1 MRADAVSRAVLEQL
15 RELHCLEPEQTVCC
29 ALSGGADSVCLLRC
43 LLELRPVLGITITA
57 VHVNHH
63 LRGAES
69 ERDRA
74 FCQQLCA
81 GLGVRLAVYDVN
93 PAARAAQEHCSEEL
107 AARECRYAA
116 FAQVQADWIATAH
129 TASDNLETAV
139 HRLVRGASLHGL
151 TAIPPKNGR
160 FLRPLLRV
168 TRRQVEQYLESL
180 GQTYVTDSTNLTDA
194 YTRNRIRHQVIP
206 ALEQLNPSVERTV
219 SYTLRSL
226 RREDD
231 FLHQQAQ
238 AAYAKC
244 HTGKNT
250 LSGLEMLHEAL
261 QFRCIAM
268 LLEEAGISC
277 EAPLL
282 ERLAALARQGGRW
295 NLSGA
300 VYAVG
305 KSGTLTIET
314 VQLSEPLPVAIPLQ
328 MGENWLFSGFVLYA
342 RLETVSPAENVAN
355 IHKKFANACLD
366 YDKIKGEIFLRPRQ
380 SGDRM
385 QLSGR
390 GFTSAL
396 KKLIQANLPPE
407 RRRTA
412 HVLADAD
419 GVIFVEGVGCAARV
433 CPDGETR
440 RLLVLEI
447 LGKWCK
453 LDAAVPSQ

>member
-69 ERDRA
+69 ERDRT

-116 FAQVQADWIATAH
+116 FAQVQADWIAMAH

-250 LSGLEMLHEAL
+250 LSGLETLHEAL

-314 VQLSEPLPVAIPLQ
+314 VQLPEPLPEAIPLQ
-328 MGENWLFSGFVLYA
+328 MGENRLFSGFVLHA
-342 RLETVSPAENVAN
+342 RLETVSPAEMLQ
-355 IHKKFANACLD
+355 IF
-366 YDKIKGEIFLRPRQ
+366 IK
-380 SGDRM
+380 
-385 QLSGR
+385 
-390 GFTSAL
+390 
-396 KKLIQANLPPE
+396 NLQM
-407 RRRTA
+407 
-412 HVLADAD
+412 
-419 GVIFVEGVGCAARV
+419 RV
-433 CPDGETR
+433 W
-440 RLLVLEI
+440 I
-447 LGKWCK
+447 MIK
-453 LDAAVPSQ
+453 

>member
-107 AARECRYAA
+107 AARECRYDA

-180 GQTYVTDSTNLTDA
+180 GQTYVDRKS
-194 YTRNRIRHQVIP
+194 
-206 ALEQLNPSVERTV
+206 
-219 SYTLRSL
+219 
-226 RREDD
+226 
-231 FLHQQAQ
+231 
-238 AAYAKC
+238 
-244 HTGKNT
+244 
-250 LSGLEMLHEAL
+250 
-261 QFRCIAM
+261 
-268 LLEEAGISC
+268 
-277 EAPLL
+277 
-282 ERLAALARQGGRW
+282 
-295 NLSGA
+295 A
-300 VYAVG
+300 V
-305 KSGTLTIET
+305 
-314 VQLSEPLPVAIPLQ
+314 
-328 MGENWLFSGFVLYA
+328 
-342 RLETVSPAENVAN
+342 
-355 IHKKFANACLD
+355 
-366 YDKIKGEIFLRPRQ
+366 
-380 SGDRM
+380 
-385 QLSGR
+385 
-390 GFTSAL
+390 
-396 KKLIQANLPPE
+396 
-407 RRRTA
+407 
-412 HVLADAD
+412 
-419 GVIFVEGVGCAARV
+419 
-433 CPDGETR
+433 
-440 RLLVLEI
+440 
-447 LGKWCK
+447 
-453 LDAAVPSQ
+453 

>member
-250 LSGLEMLHEAL
+250 LSGLETLHEAL

-282 ERLAALARQGGRW
+282 ERLAALAETLPLEVRFIEMMPIG
-295 NLSGA
+295 SGA
-300 VYAVG
+300 SMPCLAG
-305 KSGTLTIET
+305 SD
-314 VQLSEPLPVAIPLQ
+314 
-328 MGENWLFSGFVLYA
+328 VLA
-342 RLETVSPAENVAN
+342 RLQRRWPELTLLPQRPEPAFALGPAIYYKAPGWKGSVGFIAAV
-355 IHKKFANACLD
+355 HGKFCAGCNRIRLTSQ
-366 YDKIKGEIFLRPRQ
+366 GFLRLCLASEAGCDLRTPLR
-380 SGDRM
+380 SGASDAE
-385 QLSGR
+385 LL
-390 GFTSAL
+390 AL
-396 KKLIQANLPPE
+396 LRNTIREKPLE
-407 RRRTA
+407 
-412 HVLADAD
+412 HH
-419 GVIFVEGVGCAARV
+419 F
-433 CPDGETR
+433 GETGIPATSGMYR
-440 RLLVLEI
+440 I
-447 LGKWCK
+447 GG
-453 LDAAVPSQ
+453 

>member
-1 MRADAVSRAVLEQL
+1 MRADAISRAVLEQL

-250 LSGLEMLHEAL
+250 LSGLETLHEAL

-268 LLEEAGISC
+268 LLEEAAGRQVEFVWC
-277 EAPLL
+277 CLCCGKVGHTDH
-282 ERLAALARQGGRW
+282 RNGAAAGAFAGSDPSANGGKPAFFRFCVACPTG
-295 NLSGA
+295 NSVA
-300 VYAVG
+300 CG
-305 KSGTLTIET
+305 K
-314 VQLSEPLPVAIPLQ
+314 
-328 MGENWLFSGFVLYA
+328 
-342 RLETVSPAENVAN
+342 
-355 IHKKFANACLD
+355 C
-366 YDKIKGEIFLRPRQ
+366 
-380 SGDRM
+380 
-385 QLSGR
+385 
-390 GFTSAL
+390 
-396 KKLIQANLPPE
+396 
-407 RRRTA
+407 
-412 HVLADAD
+412 
-419 GVIFVEGVGCAARV
+419 
-433 CPDGETR
+433 
-440 RLLVLEI
+440 
-447 LGKWCK
+447 CK
-453 LDAAVPSQ
+453 YS

>member
-1 MRADAVSRAVLEQL
+1 M
-15 RELHCLEPEQTVCC
+15 
-29 ALSGGADSVCLLRC
+29 
-43 LLELRPVLGITITA
+43 
-57 VHVNHH
+57 
-63 LRGAES
+63 
-69 ERDRA
+69 
-74 FCQQLCA
+74 
-81 GLGVRLAVYDVN
+81 
-93 PAARAAQEHCSEEL
+93 
-107 AARECRYAA
+107 
-116 FAQVQADWIATAH
+116 
-129 TASDNLETAV
+129 

-250 LSGLEMLHEAL
+250 LSGLETLHEAL

-314 VQLSEPLPVAIPLQ
+314 VQLPEPLPEAIPLQ
-328 MGENWLFSGFVLYA
+328 MGENRLFSGFVLHA

-385 QLSGR
+385 AAFRQRVHLCSEKTDTGESSAGTPPHGSCAGRCRRSNFRRGRGLCRKSLSGR
-390 GFTSAL
+390 RNQTAAGAGNSREML
-396 KKLIQANLPPE
+396 K
-407 RRRTA
+407 
-412 HVLADAD
+412 
-419 GVIFVEGVGCAARV
+419 
-433 CPDGETR
+433 
-440 RLLVLEI
+440 LVR
-447 LGKWCK
+447 KP
-453 LDAAVPSQ
+453 DAAVPSQ

>member
-69 ERDRA
+69 ERDRT

-226 RREDD
+226 RRR
-231 FLHQQAQ
+231 
-238 AAYAKC
+238 
-244 HTGKNT
+244 T
-250 LSGLEMLHEAL
+250 
-261 QFRCIAM
+261 
-268 LLEEAGISC
+268 ISC
-277 EAPLL
+277 TS
-282 ERLAALARQGGRW
+282 RHRQPMP
-295 NLSGA
+295 N
-300 VYAVG
+300 
-305 KSGTLTIET
+305 
-314 VQLSEPLPVAIPLQ
+314 AIP
-328 MGENWLFSGFVLYA
+328 ERIPFPAWKRFTRRCSSGVL
-342 RLETVSPAENVAN
+342 P
-355 IHKKFANACLD
+355 CCW
-366 YDKIKGEIFLRPRQ
+366 
-380 SGDRM
+380 
-385 QLSGR
+385 
-390 GFTSAL
+390 
-396 KKLIQANLPPE
+396 
-407 RRRTA
+407 RRRGSPVKPRCWNGWR
-412 HVLADAD
+412 HWH
-419 GVIFVEGVGCAARV
+419 GRAAGGI
-433 CPDGETR
+433 C
-440 RLLVLEI
+440 LVLFMLWESR
-447 LGKWCK
+447 
-453 LDAAVPSQ
+453 AH